1 MDTFDKDYTLNSFVA
16 LMITEHS
23 LNAFF
28 AHCPDFSYQE
38 IELLKELIQF
48 KVTLE
53 DIDNA
58 IAAKD
63 ITNEYTHYGSGDR
76 ERGFLMEYIKERY
89 EQAEYFLELDKCTT
103 D

>member
-16 LMITEHS
+16 LMITEQS

-38 IELLKELIQF
+38 IELLKELIRF

-53 DIDNA
+53 DID
-58 IAAKD
+58 KQLQQRTSL
-63 ITNEYTHYGSGDR
+63 TNTLTMVRVIENVDS
-76 ERGFLMEYIKERY
+76 LWNI
-89 EQAEYFLELDKCTT
+89 
-103 D
+103 